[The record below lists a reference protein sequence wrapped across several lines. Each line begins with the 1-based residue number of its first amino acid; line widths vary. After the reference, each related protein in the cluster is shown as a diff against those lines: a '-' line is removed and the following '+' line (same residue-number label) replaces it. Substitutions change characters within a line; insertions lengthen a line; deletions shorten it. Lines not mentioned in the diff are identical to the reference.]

1 MASRGSPM
9 NQIIELPPDAAQ
21 VLRRLRP
28 QWRMDDVGNVE
39 SLLGGYTNDNY
50 ALTYHN
56 ADYVLRFARP
66 SPLSI
71 DRTFEK
77 RLLAGPIALLT
88 APLVAYLLPEGHMLT
103 RRVAGPLLVDAKPD
117 RVALAQ
123 YLARLHLRIPPLGR
137 RYDLVQTIGRDLR
150 VAAQRGEL
158 PPPWFAKEHESLTR
172 AALQIRPCHND
183 LNPWN
188 VIVSASD
195 PARWCTLDWE
205 IAGDNDPLFD
215 LTCLSEGL
223 GWSLDETD
231 ALIDTYLEL
240 IESPR
245 VPTSPQRRTIRKAYF
260 LREYAW
266 ALAQLASGNRR
277 VEIEAQLK
285 RSSEALKELNG

>member
-1 MASRGSPM
+1 M
-9 NQIIELPPDAAQ
+9 NQIIELPADAVQA
-21 VLRRLRP
+21 LKRLRP
-28 QWRMDDVGNVE
+28 QWRIDDVGNVE
-39 SLLGGYTNDNY
+39 LLVGGYTNDNY
-50 ALTYHN
+50 ALTYRD
-56 ADYVLRFARP
+56 ADYVLRLARP
-66 SPLSI
+66 SPVTI
-71 DRTFEK
+71 DRAFEK
-77 RLLAGPIALLT
+77 RLLSGPIALLT

-103 RRVAGPLLVDAKPD
+103 RRVAGPLLVDTRPD
-117 RVALAQ
+117 RTALAQ

-150 VAAQRGEL
+150 VAAQRGEQ
-158 PPPWFAKEHESLTR
+158 PPPWFAREHESLTR
-172 AALQIRPCHND
+172 AALQVRPCHND

-195 PARWCTLDWE
+195 PTRWCTLDWE

-231 ALIDTYLEL
+231 ALIDAYLEL
-240 IESPR
+240 MESAR
-245 VPTSPQRRTIRKAYF
+245 VPTTQQRRTIRKAYF

-277 VEIEAQLK
+277 IEIETQLA
-285 RSSEALKELNG
+285 RSAEALKEING

>member
-1 MASRGSPM
+1 M
-9 NQIIELPPDAAQ
+9 NQIVELPSDAAAA
-21 VLRRLRP
+21 LKRLRP
-28 QWRMDDVGNVE
+28 QWQIDEVAGVE
-39 SLLGGYTNDNY
+39 LLEGGYTNDNY
-50 ALTYHN
+50 ALTYRDS
-56 ADYVLRFARP
+56 DYVLRLARP
-66 SPLSI
+66 SPLTI
-71 DRTFEK
+71 DRAFEK

-88 APLVAYLLPEGHMLT
+88 APLVAYSLPEGHMLT

-117 RVALAQ
+117 RTALAQ

-150 VAAQRGEL
+150 VAAQLGEL

-172 AALQIRPCHND
+172 AALQVRPCHND

-188 VIVSASD
+188 VIVSAAD
-195 PARWCTLDWE
+195 PGRWCTLDWE

-215 LTCLSEGL
+215 LICLAEGL

-231 ALIDTYLEL
+231 ALIDAYLEL

-245 VPTSPQRRTIRKAYF
+245 APTTQQRRTIRKGYF

-277 VEIEAQLK
+277 IEIEAQLK
-285 RSSEALKELNG
+285 RSA

>member
-1 MASRGSPM
+1 M
-9 NQIIELPPDAAQ
+9 NQIVELPSDAAAA
-21 VLRRLRP
+21 LKRLRP
-28 QWRMDDVGNVE
+28 QWQIDEVAGVE
-39 SLLGGYTNDNY
+39 LLEGGYTNDNY
-50 ALTYHN
+50 ALTYRDS
-56 ADYVLRFARP
+56 DYVLRLARP
-66 SPLSI
+66 SPLTI
-71 DRTFEK
+71 DRAFEK

-88 APLVAYLLPEGHMLT
+88 APLVAYSLPEGHMLT

-117 RVALAQ
+117 RTALAQ

-172 AALQIRPCHND
+172 AALQVRPCHND

-188 VIVSASD
+188 VIVSAAD
-195 PARWCTLDWE
+195 PGRWCTLDWE

-215 LTCLSEGL
+215 LICLAEGL

-231 ALIDTYLEL
+231 ALIDAYLEL

-245 VPTSPQRRTIRKAYF
+245 APTTQQRRTIRKGYF

-277 VEIEAQLK
+277 IEIEAQLK
-285 RSSEALKELNG
+285 RSAGVLKEISG

>member
-1 MASRGSPM
+1 M
-9 NQIIELPPDAAQ
+9 NQIVELPSDAAAA
-21 VLRRLRP
+21 LKRLRP
-28 QWRMDDVGNVE
+28 QWQIDEVAGVE
-39 SLLGGYTNDNY
+39 LLEGGYTNDNY
-50 ALTYHN
+50 ALTYRDS
-56 ADYVLRFARP
+56 DYVLRLARP
-66 SPLSI
+66 SPLTI
-71 DRTFEK
+71 DRAFEK

-88 APLVAYLLPEGHMLT
+88 APLVAYSLPEGHMLT

-117 RVALAQ
+117 RAALAQ

-172 AALQIRPCHND
+172 AALQVRPCHND

-188 VIVSASD
+188 VIVSAAD
-195 PARWCTLDWE
+195 PGRWCTLDWE

-215 LTCLSEGL
+215 LICLAEGL

-231 ALIDTYLEL
+231 ALIDAYLEL
-240 IESPR
+240 VESPR
-245 VPTSPQRRTIRKAYF
+245 MPTTQQRRTIRKGYF

-277 VEIEAQLK
+277 IEIEAQLK
-285 RSSEALKELNG
+285 RSAGVLKEISG

>member
-1 MASRGSPM
+1 
-9 NQIIELPPDAAQ
+9 
-21 VLRRLRP
+21 
-28 QWRMDDVGNVE
+28 
-39 SLLGGYTNDNY
+39 
-50 ALTYHN
+50 
-56 ADYVLRFARP
+56 
-66 SPLSI
+66 
-71 DRTFEK
+71 
-77 RLLAGPIALLT
+77 
-88 APLVAYLLPEGHMLT
+88 MLT
-103 RRVAGPLLVDAKPD
+103 RRVAGPLLVEAKPD
-117 RVALAQ
+117 RAAVAQ

-172 AALQIRPCHND
+172 AALQVRPCHND

-188 VIVSASD
+188 VIASAAD

-215 LTCLSEGL
+215 LICLAEGL

-231 ALIDTYLEL
+231 ALIDEYLEL

-245 VPTSPQRRTIRKAYF
+245 APTTQQRRTIRKGYF

-266 ALAQLASGNRR
+266 ALAQLAAGNRR
-277 VEIEAQLK
+277 VEIEAQLQ
-285 RSSEALKELNG
+285 RSAEALKHISG

>member
-1 MASRGSPM
+1 M
-9 NQIIELPPDAAQ
+9 NQIVELPADAVAA
-21 VLRRLRP
+21 LKRLRP
-28 QWRMDDVGNVE
+28 QWQMDEVAGVE
-39 SLLGGYTNDNY
+39 LLEGGYTNDNY
-50 ALTYHN
+50 ALTYRDS
-56 ADYVLRFARP
+56 DYVLRLARP
-66 SPLSI
+66 SPLTI
-71 DRTFEK
+71 DRAFEK

-88 APLVAYLLPEGHMLT
+88 APLVAYSLPEGHMLT
-103 RRVAGPLLVDAKPD
+103 RRVAGPLLVEAKPD
-117 RVALAQ
+117 REAVAQ

-172 AALQIRPCHND
+172 AALQVRPCHND

-188 VIVSASD
+188 VIASAAD

-215 LTCLSEGL
+215 LICLAEGL

-231 ALIDTYLEL
+231 ALIDEYLEL

-245 VPTSPQRRTIRKAYF
+245 APTTQQRRTIRKGYF

-266 ALAQLASGNRR
+266 ALAQLAAGNRR
-277 VEIEAQLK
+277 VEIEAQLQ
-285 RSSEALKELNG
+285 RSAEALKHISG

>member
-1 MASRGSPM
+1 M
-9 NQIIELPPDAAQ
+9 NQIVELPADAVAA
-21 VLRRLRP
+21 LKRLRP
-28 QWRMDDVGNVE
+28 QWQMDEVAGVE
-39 SLLGGYTNDNY
+39 LLEGGYTNDNY
-50 ALTYHN
+50 ALTYRDS
-56 ADYVLRFARP
+56 DYVLRLARP
-66 SPLSI
+66 SPLTI
-71 DRTFEK
+71 DRAFEK

-88 APLVAYLLPEGHMLT
+88 APLVAYSLPEGHMLT
-103 RRVAGPLLVDAKPD
+103 RRVAGPLLIEAKPD
-117 RVALAQ
+117 RAAVAQ

-172 AALQIRPCHND
+172 AALQVRPCHND

-188 VIVSASD
+188 VIASAAD

-215 LTCLSEGL
+215 LICLAEGL

-231 ALIDTYLEL
+231 ALIDEYLEL

-245 VPTSPQRRTIRKAYF
+245 APTTQQRRTIRKGYF

-277 VEIEAQLK
+277 VEIEAQLQ
-285 RSSEALKELNG
+285 RSAEALKDISG

>member
-1 MASRGSPM
+1 M
-9 NQIIELPPDAAQ
+9 NQIVELPNDAAAA
-21 VLRRLRP
+21 LKRLRP
-28 QWRMDDVGNVE
+28 QWQIDEVAGVE
-39 SLLGGYTNDNY
+39 LLEGGYTNDNY
-50 ALTYHN
+50 ALTYRDS
-56 ADYVLRFARP
+56 DYVLRLARP
-66 SPLSI
+66 SPLTI
-71 DRTFEK
+71 DRAFEK

-88 APLVAYLLPEGHMLT
+88 APLVAYSLPEGHMLT
-103 RRVAGPLLVDAKPD
+103 RRVTGPLLVDAKPD
-117 RVALAQ
+117 RAALAQ

-172 AALQIRPCHND
+172 AALQVRPCHND

-188 VIVSASD
+188 VIVSAAD
-195 PARWCTLDWE
+195 PGRWCTLDWE

-215 LTCLSEGL
+215 LICLAEGL

-231 ALIDTYLEL
+231 ALIDAYLEL
-240 IESPR
+240 VESPR
-245 VPTSPQRRTIRKAYF
+245 MPTTQQRRTIRKGYF

-277 VEIEAQLK
+277 IEIEAQLK
-285 RSSEALKELNG
+285 RSAGVLKEISG

>member
-1 MASRGSPM
+1 M
-9 NQIIELPPDAAQ
+9 NQIVELPSDAVQA
-21 VLRRLRP
+21 LKRLRP
-28 QWRMDDVGNVE
+28 QWQMDEVGGVE
-39 SLLGGYTNDNY
+39 LLEGGYTNDNY
-50 ALTYHN
+50 ALTYRDS
-56 ADYVLRFARP
+56 DYVLRLARP
-66 SPLSI
+66 SPLTI
-71 DRTFEK
+71 DRAFEK

-103 RRVAGPLLVDAKPD
+103 RRVAGPLLVEAKPD
-117 RVALAQ
+117 RAALAQ

-150 VAAQRGEL
+150 VAAQRGEMA
-158 PPPWFAKEHESLTR
+158 PPWFAKEHESLSR
-172 AALQIRPCHND
+172 AALQVRPCHND

-188 VIVSASD
+188 VIASAAD

-215 LTCLSEGL
+215 LICLAEGL

-231 ALIDTYLEL
+231 ALIDAYLEL

-245 VPTSPQRRTIRKAYF
+245 APTTQQRRTIRKGYF

-266 ALAQLASGNRR
+266 ALAQLACGNRR
-277 VEIEAQLK
+277 VEIEAQLQ
-285 RSSEALKELNG
+285 RSADALKDLNG

>member
-1 MASRGSPM
+1 M
-9 NQIIELPPDAAQ
+9 NQIVELPADAVAA
-21 VLRRLRP
+21 LKRLRP
-28 QWRMDDVGNVE
+28 QWQMDEVAGVE
-39 SLLGGYTNDNY
+39 LLEGGYTNDNY
-50 ALTYHN
+50 ALTYRDS
-56 ADYVLRFARP
+56 DYVLRLARP
-66 SPLSI
+66 SPLTI
-71 DRTFEK
+71 DRAFEK

-88 APLVAYLLPEGHMLT
+88 APLVAYSLPEGHMLT
-103 RRVAGPLLVDAKPD
+103 RRVAGPLLVEAKPG
-117 RVALAQ
+117 RAAVAQ

-172 AALQIRPCHND
+172 AALQVRPCHND

-188 VIVSASD
+188 VIASAAD

-215 LTCLSEGL
+215 LICLAEGL

-231 ALIDTYLEL
+231 ALIDEYLEL

-245 VPTSPQRRTIRKAYF
+245 APTTQQRRTIRKGYF

-277 VEIEAQLK
+277 IEIEAQLQ
-285 RSSEALKELNG
+285 RSADALKDISG